1 MKVMHIVQDKPPEK
15 VSKVDSTIFKQ
26 NEQVITNI
34 LLSGNEKVKAGQSKS
49 IFISTIELLQVIMR
63 FKTLFNF
70 KSRKEWYLWLTFIL
84 TATQN

>member
-1 MKVMHIVQDKPPEK
+1 MHIVQNKPPEK

-34 LLSGNEKVKAGQSKS
+34 LLSGNEKVKAGQKKS
-49 IFISTIELLQVIMR
+49 ILMSTIELLQVIRR
-63 FKTLFNF
+63 FKTLLFNF
-70 KSRKEWYLWLTFIL
+70 KSLIEWYLWLTFNL